1 MNREEVIKKV
11 IDVICESTGFEKE
24 IITPGSILF
33 GELGINS
40 IDLVE
45 LLYNLELEYDISL
58 KISDL
63 ERDSGKEMDGK
74 LFEIDNIITKEGL
87 LVLKNKF
94 PEIPRDKLVPGLTT
108 FEFVLLVTVETLAK
122 MVLARI
128 EEKGK

>member
-1 MNREEVIKKV
+1 
-11 IDVICESTGFEKE
+11 
-24 IITPGSILF
+24 
-33 GELGINS
+33 
-40 IDLVE
+40 
-45 LLYNLELEYDISL
+45 
-58 KISDL
+58 
-63 ERDSGKEMDGK
+63 MDGK